1 MVRKKCQQIWR
12 LIVIKRG
19 GQKMLPNQMVKS
31 LIGKMIKVE
40 MKGEESDLVGK
51 LESVDDYMNLHL
63 SNAVEYKN
71 DEKVRNLGHIV
82 LRGNNVILIQP
93 FE

>member
-1 MVRKKCQQIWR
+1 MVRKKLPANLEINHYR
-12 LIVIKRG
+12 RG
-19 GQKMLPNQMVKS
+19 DQMLPNQMVKS